1 MSKATLLQNS
11 LAQVTEALH
20 RAMDDYF
27 YNEANADLMNNGD
40 LLAYAKAAK
49 ALSVAA
55 KAVEEIAVRLDEA
68 RKWEAE

>member
-20 RAMDDYF
+20 RAMDD